1 MRDRRNLPTDHASDG
16 VKEHTAPLLEDTMA
30 RTRNRIGSA
39 AMLGAA
45 TLTVLLS
52 AACNGTATG
61 SVSVNGPTTTPPVYS
76 SIPAGSA
83 TSTGTANAGGGT
95 TGGKN
100 TGSTPSTTATQTVLK
115 FPGTTFPAQID
126 SFDSKTQMV
135 TFEVLK
141 FTPGGMD
148 DGHYDAN
155 PAMPGT
161 HRLQLSDTVAATSVE
176 SLCPALGFTD
186 TAGKPCTKQQAIT
199 GLTSGQSILASL
211 RVDPEDHINGISEI
225 YMP

>member
-1 MRDRRNLPTDHASDG
+1 
-16 VKEHTAPLLEDTMA
+16 MA

-52 AACNGTATG
+52 AACNGTVTG
-61 SVSVNGPTTTPPVYS
+61 SANINEPTTTAARYT
-76 SIPAGSA
+76 SIPAGAA
-83 TSTGTANAGGGT
+83 TVTGTAPTGGGNS
-95 TGGKN
+95 GSGN
-100 TGSTPSTTATQTVLK
+100 SGSTPSTTATQAVLK

-126 SFDSKTQMV
+126 SYDSATQMV

-141 FTPGGMD
+141 FVPGGMD

-155 PAMPGT
+155 PAIPGT

-186 TAGKPCTKQQAIT
+186 TAGKPCTRQQAIV
-199 GLTSGQSILASL
+199 GLTSGQSILASI
-211 RVDPEDHINGISEI
+211 RVDPEDHINGINEI